1 MKAFDLFEYQSIM
14 MKGNWTWTG
23 YRQRVRLNELEMP
36 TSFKM
41 GRGLWKNN
49 NRHTYMFIQSK
60 LPYAGGLLFHFQ
72 KENRFP

>member
-36 TSFKM
+36 TSFKK

-49 NRHTYMFIQSK
+49 NRHTFGQTGRVYHG
-60 LPYAGGLLFHFQ
+60 YAMVKG
-72 KENRFP
+72 E